1 MGIESDTATVAD
13 PGAPSV
19 PWAEPIRRLNSALNR
34 LRPLAEQL
42 AAAPPPDGF
51 PWFHLLKNKLVPQ
64 VAGEPW
70 LVVAVV
76 GGTNIGKSVVF
87 NHLVGE
93 NASAVSPRAAGTKHP
108 VCLVPKQFADQHR
121 LAELFSSFELR
132 PWSAAEDSLQE
143 CNDHLLLW
151 RLGRNVPPRLLLL
164 DTPDIDST
172 AEVNWERADHVR
184 HAADVLVAV
193 LTMQKYNDAAVKKFF
208 QHAAHAD
215 KSVIIVFNQVDLE
228 GDRTFWPDWLETF
241 CRTTGV
247 DPQFVYVVP
256 YDRQAAERGEL
267 PFYDVGHDGRTP
279 PDKPASLRDELAA
292 MHFSEIKLRTLRGAL
307 KVVLDDFEGAPVWL
321 RSLASAAERFQKAEM
336 ALNRWKGLTTQW
348 PELPQ
353 ALLRREFLNWWDER
367 RDVVTRTIHTTYR
380 KVGEGIGWVYRK
392 LVGTEAK
399 TEETLLAGYLQEEK
413 KTVTR
418 CFEQLF
424 EELEKLASNDD
435 PVLAPRLSRLLG
447 GSEREQL
454 LQRLQEAHEQLPPVS
469 QDFRK
474 YLRSE
479 FDAWAANNPGTIMAL
494 RITDKAFACV
504 RPAITTTLAIVGGGP
519 LFDVAANQALDLAI
533 TVGGGEAIASTA
545 GQGAT
550 HALAQVFVTC
560 LQEYTRRRAEWFKN
574 WLRTN
579 LLGELLNEL
588 QQGAQITSTEEYR
601 QVQQAL
607 TELKQLTAV

>member
-13 PGAPSV
+13 PGSPSV
-19 PWAEPIRRLNSALNR
+19 PWSEPIRRLYNALTR

-42 AAAPPPDGF
+42 EAAPPPDGF
-51 PWFHLLKNKLVPQ
+51 EWFQLLKNKLVPQ

-108 VCLVPKQFADQHR
+108 VCLVPKHFADQHR

-132 PWSAAEDSLQE
+132 PWNSAEDALQE
-143 CNDHLLLW
+143 HNDHLLLW
-151 RLGRNVPPRLLLL
+151 WLGRNVPPRLLLL

-184 HAADVLVAV
+184 QAADVLVAV

-208 QHAAHAD
+208 KHVADAD
-215 KSVIIVFNQVDLE
+215 KSVVIVFNQVDLE
-228 GDRTFWPDWLETF
+228 ADRTFWPQWLDTF
-241 CRTTGV
+241 RDSTGV
-247 DPQFVYVVP
+247 KPQLVYVVP

-267 PFYDVGHDGRTP
+267 PFYDVGTDGRTP
-279 PDKPASLRDELAA
+279 PGKPSSLRDELAA

-307 KVVLDDFEGAPVWL
+307 SVVLDDNQGAPAWL
-321 RSLASAAERFQKAEM
+321 RSLASAAERFRKAET
-336 ALNRWKGLTTQW
+336 ALNRWQGVTTKW
-348 PELPQ
+348 PELPT
-353 ALLRREFLNWWDER
+353 ALLRFEFLRWWDER
-367 RDVVTRTIHTTYR
+367 RDPITRTIHTTYR
-380 KVGEGIGWVYRK
+380 KVGQGIGWVYRK
-392 LVGTEAK
+392 LVGNESN
-399 TEETLLAGYLQEEK
+399 TEETLLADYLRREK
-413 KTVTR
+413 ETVTKI
-418 CFEQLF
+418 FEQLF
-424 EELEKLASNDD
+424 GELEVMASSGD
-435 PVLAPRLSRLLG
+435 PVLSPRLSRLLG
-447 GSEREQL
+447 GSEREAL
-454 LQRLQEAHEQLPPVS
+454 LRRLQQAHDQLPPLS
-469 QDFRK
+469 DDFRR
-474 YLRSE
+474 YLRNE
-479 FDAWAANNPGTIMAL
+479 FDQWAKSNPGTFMAL
-494 RITDKAFACV
+494 RIADKAAAGV

-533 TVGGGEAIASTA
+533 TVGGGEAIAGAA

-550 HALAQVFVTC
+550 HALAQVFLSC
-560 LQEYTRRRAEWFKN
+560 LREYTRQRAEWFTN

-607 TELKQLTAV
+607 ADLRHLTAA